1 VESAVAKISIC
12 ASVHL
17 PAASS
22 SLLLHRLVS
31 IVNSQNLT
39 LHLRGRILT
48 STVEAFKCR
57 NIRLII
63 GRSDQDNSADE
74 VQPLGTL
81 QLDPPLENVTIEY
94 AAPQHVGKMILAP
107 LATRDGAG
115 RPTFGFSSLSVRA
128 NTTDAPTILFDG
140 DGVLH
145 FPTPAAGERAVTI
158 APGVGGLDMAR
169 QLVVSHN
176 EEQGWRITGLE
187 RGEKDYPVM
196 A

>member
-1 VESAVAKISIC
+1 MAKISIC
-12 ASVHL
+12 AVPSPL
-17 PAASS
+17 PTIESA
-22 SLLLHRLVS
+22 LTPPP

-48 STVEAFKCR
+48 STVEVFSCR
-57 NIRLII
+57 NVRLII
-63 GRSDQDNSADE
+63 GPRPEEDKSADE

-94 AAPQHVGKMILAP
+94 AAPQYVGKMVLAP
-107 LATRDGAG
+107 LVTQDAAG

-128 NTTDAPTILFDG
+128 NTTDAPTILFDS
-140 DGVLH
+140 DGALH

-158 APGVGGLDMAR
+158 SPGVGGYDMAR

>member
-1 VESAVAKISIC
+1 MRPSIFFCIVESCSYSCVI
-12 ASVHL
+12 V
-17 PAASS
+17 
-22 SLLLHRLVS
+22 
-31 IVNSQNLT
+31 VNSQNLT
-39 LHLRGRILT
+39 LHLPGRILT
-48 STVEAFKCR
+48 STVEVFKCR
-57 NIRLII
+57 NIRLVI
-63 GRSDQDNSADE
+63 GQDNSADE

-107 LATRDGAG
+107 LFTQDDAG

-128 NTTDAPTILFDG
+128 NTTDVPTVLFDS

-145 FPTPAAGERAVTI
+145 FPAPVAGERAVTI
-158 APGVGGLDMAR
+158 APGVEDFEMAR